1 MGYRFDDFQACLNQ
15 SFSLV
20 DGDYSDE
27 LTLVR
32 IDRFGEKNTIEGG
45 EAFSVVF
52 LSKKQEP
59 IPQQTY
65 QVSNQKLGDLHLFIV
80 PIGQDESG
88 VRYEAV
94 FS

>member
-1 MGYRFDDFQACLNQ
+1 MSYRFDDFQACLKQ
-15 SFSLV
+15 GFSLV
-20 DGDYSDE
+20 DGDYREE
-27 LTLVR
+27 LTLVQV
-32 IDRFGEKNTIEGG
+32 DRFGENNGVDG
-45 EAFSVVF
+45 SEAFAIVF
-52 LSKKQEP
+52 QSNNPEA

-65 QVSNQKLGDLHLFIV
+65 QLSNEQLGELQLFIV